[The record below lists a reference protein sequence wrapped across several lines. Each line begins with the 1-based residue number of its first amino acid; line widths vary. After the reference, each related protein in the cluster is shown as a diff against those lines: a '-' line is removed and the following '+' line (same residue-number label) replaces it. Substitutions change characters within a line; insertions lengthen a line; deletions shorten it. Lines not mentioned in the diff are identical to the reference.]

1 MNMQL
6 YIFEISTSDFIE
18 IKAKHFVHQSM
29 EQTLHAL
36 YIVFHLSINKID
48 KSSKVASKENK

>member
-1 MNMQL
+1 MQL
-6 YIFEISTSDFIE
+6 YIFEISTPDFIE